1 MSDATRFAWDAAALL
16 VLVAVAV
23 LLVARV
29 MIASH
34 KGSARPAAGRVGAS
48 NVAAFR
54 EMSIVAQI
62 VAIVAVS
69 AFYGVRYWGQRFTPV
84 TATGVLIGMTALMI
98 IIGIVAHAAIRIWAA
113 PEKPDERD
121 LLVDLRGSRNAFQ
134 AMAAGVWCVLLLTI
148 AQQPPGLLF
157 YALLGVFALAELV
170 RLGSQLFYYRFGV

>member
-1 MSDATRFAWDAAALL
+1 MSDATRFAWNATALL
-16 VLVAVAV
+16 VLLAVVV
-23 LLVARV
+23 LFVARI

-34 KGSARPAAGRVGAS
+34 WRGAPRAVGRVGAAHA
-48 NVAAFR
+48 AAFR

-69 AFYGVRYWGQRFTPV
+69 GFYGVCYWGQRFTPV
-84 TATGVLIGMTALMI
+84 TAMGVLVGMTALMS
-98 IIGIVAHAAIRIWAA
+98 IIGIVSHAAIRIWAA

-121 LLVDLRGSRNAFQ
+121 LLVNLRGSRNAFR
-134 AMAAGVWCVLLLTI
+134 AMAAGVWCVLLLII